1 MIQILKK
8 YFEKLIIAILST
20 DIEYKMNTEPIK
32 FQEGLDK
39 SSDKFMYIMNHA
51 IEAYQWYDRENYS
64 MMHCEQINAFVPIW
78 GNILYKE
85 YHLYLVKDSFD
96 KNILNKDYW
105 AGNFNQDDIIL
116 IK

>member
-64 MMHCEQINAFVPIW
+64 MMHCEQVNAFVPVW
-78 GNILYKE
+78 GNILYKVF
-85 YHLYLVKDSFD
+85 YKILKKLDKLYIHIFAK
-96 KNILNKDYW
+96 
-105 AGNFNQDDIIL
+105 
-116 IK
+116 

>member
-1 MIQILKK
+1 MIQILEK
-8 YFEKLIIAILST
+8 FFGKLISNLLST
-20 DIEYKMNTEPIK
+20 DIEYKMNTEPRK
-32 FQEGLDK
+32 FQEELDK

-51 IEAYQWYDRENYS
+51 IEAYQWYDREDYS
-64 MMHCEQINAFVPIW
+64 MMHCEQVNAFVPVW

>member
-20 DIEYKMNTEPIK
+20 DIEDKMNTEPIK

-39 SSDKFMYIMNHA
+39 SSDKYMYIMNYA
-51 IEAYQWYDRENYS
+51 IEAYQWYDRETYS
-64 MMHCEQINAFVPIW
+64 MVHNEHVNAFVPVW

-96 KNILNKDYW
+96 KNIRNKDYW
-105 AGNFNQDDIIL
+105 AGNFNQDDIML

>member
-39 SSDKFMYIMNHA
+39 SSNKFMYIMNHA
-51 IEAYQWYDRENYS
+51 IEAYQWYDREAYS
-64 MMHCEQINAFVPIW
+64 MMHCEQVNAFVPVWEISY
-78 GNILYKE
+78 IK
-85 YHLYLVKDSFD
+85 S
-96 KNILNKDYW
+96 
-105 AGNFNQDDIIL
+105 IIY
-116 IK
+116 IQ